1 MTNYLQLLSTSFS
14 LNIQYPDFLNDIFF
28 PADKLGAS
36 SNTFLS
42 FDCFFTDI
50 EVTGPFPSST
60 FFKLFL
66 MALLPIILFLLISF
80 IWVLIYMVKRN
91 WVPELQRIIAISFI
105 SIVFLLHP
113 TLAKNSLS
121 IFQCVEID
129 EGINKVLI
137 YTEME

>member
-66 MALLPIILFLLISF
+66 MALLPIILFLLISL

-91 WVPELQRIIAISFI
+91 WVPELQRNIAISFI